1 MNAYDD
7 YEETIEKN
15 KEELKRL
22 GRYKT
27 ILDLKLRT
35 SPSPKK
41 DVIRSPT
48 KMDRELDEQ
57 VLLRL
62 KAVDDM
68 EYDEE
73 MKVMQKTREKK
84 EKQSICKFVYNS
96 KSRVGSPRKRD
107 NPEN

>member
-84 EKQSICKFVYNS
+84 
-96 KSRVGSPRKRD
+96 
-107 NPEN
+107 

>member
-1 MNAYDD
+1 M
-7 YEETIEKN
+7 
-15 KEELKRL
+15 
-22 GRYKT
+22 
-27 ILDLKLRT
+27 DLKLRT

-48 KMDRELDEQ
+48 KMERELDEQ

-73 MKVMQKTREKK
+73 MKIMQKARDKK
-84 EKQSICKFVYNS
+84 
-96 KSRVGSPRKRD
+96 
-107 NPEN
+107 